1 MSDMEFIQT
10 AVEPAEQAE
19 LIKELWYNEAALF
32 KAAVRLI
39 DRKQHLEHCDA
50 LLDAYA
56 NLGNL
61 AVDNM

>member
-10 AVEPAEQAE
+10 VTEPAEQAQ

-32 KAAVRLI
+32 KAAARLI

-56 NLGNL
+56 KLGHV
-61 AVDNM
+61 AVDNL